1 MNRKYNFFAG
11 PATLPLPVLEQV
23 RDELVDYNGIGLS
36 LIETSHRS
44 KEYDQV
50 HNGAIALIKEL
61 LAVPDNYKI
70 LFLGGG
76 ATLQFSMIPLNFLG
90 EGKSCDFTITGTWA
104 KKAYSDSKKC
114 GTVNVIFDGTE
125 NKFTT
130 IPDASSLAITPDA
143 AYLHITSNETIQG
156 IEWRDFPN
164 TGNVPLI
171 ADMSSDIMSRPLP
184 IEKFGLIYA
193 GAQKNLGPA
202 GTALVIIR
210 EDLIERCPDTLTAY
224 LNYKNH
230 ADKNSLYNTP
240 PVFAIYTVK
249 LVAEWVKK
257 QGGLNAMTKLAE
269 KRSSLLYNTIKQS
282 NGYYSCP
289 VDKLSRSKMNV
300 VFKLPDENLEKKF
313 VEEATKQGMIGLKG
327 HRSIGG
333 CRASMYNAMP
343 VEGATTL
350 ADFMKKFAENSS

>member
-1 MNRKYNFFAG
+1 MSRKYNFYAG
-11 PATLPLPVLEQV
+11 PATLPLPVLEQM
-23 RDELVDYNGIGLS
+23 RDELVDYKQMGLS

-50 HNGAIALIKEL
+50 HNEAIALIKEL

-90 EGKSCDFTITGTWA
+90 GGKSCDFTLTGSWA
-104 KKAYSDSKKC
+104 KKAYSDSKKL
-114 GTVNVIFDGTE
+114 GKVNVIFDGAE
-125 NKFTT
+125 NNFTK
-130 IPDASSLAITPDA
+130 IPDASSLNVTADA

-156 IEWRDFPN
+156 IEWHSFPD

-171 ADMSSDIMSRPLP
+171 SDMSSDIMSRPLP
-184 IEKFGLIYA
+184 VEKFGLIYA

-202 GTALVIIR
+202 GVTLVIIR
-210 EDLIERCPDTLTAY
+210 EDLLERCPDTLTAY
-224 LNYKNH
+224 LNYKTH
-230 ADKNSLYNTP
+230 VDKNSLYNTP
-240 PVFAIYTVK
+240 PVFAVYAIK
-249 LVAEWVKK
+249 LVMEWVKD
-257 QGGLNAMTKLAE
+257 QGGLNAMAESAE
-269 KRSSLLYNTIKQS
+269 KRASLIYNTIEQS

-289 VDKLSRSKMNV
+289 VDELSRSKMNV
-300 VFKLPDENLEKKF
+300 VFRLPDENLEKKF
-313 VEEATKQGMIGLKG
+313 VEEVTKEGMIGLKG
-327 HRSIGG
+327 HRSVGG

-350 ADFMKKFAENSS
+350 ADFMKKFAKDNS